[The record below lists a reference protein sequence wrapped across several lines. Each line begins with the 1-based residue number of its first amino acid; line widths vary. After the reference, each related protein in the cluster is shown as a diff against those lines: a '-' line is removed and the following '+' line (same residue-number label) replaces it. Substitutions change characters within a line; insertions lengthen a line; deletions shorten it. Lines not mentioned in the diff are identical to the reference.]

1 MNNPKSEILIE
12 FVVNGNVVKVTAV
25 DSATGIEAT
34 IIGPANGARDALT
47 QAAVKK
53 LKYLLEKKR

>member
-1 MNNPKSEILIE
+1 M
-12 FVVNGNVVKVTAV
+12 NGNVVKVTAV

-53 LKYLLEKKR
+53 LKYLREKKR